1 MSRGLGLEL
10 SNVFRAFFI
19 MFVLQTTLSAD
30 GGTVSLS
37 KALQGDSGRKTGE
50 LTVYTI
56 KTSCSALNGDCGS
69 LTVTDDLPDG
79 LIIKSCSVPTGYT
92 ATKCDEG
99 GTSIQIDKDDTFNG
113 GDTAEITIK
122 TKVKLDATPGD
133 ILTNSATATYNSGDT
148 ITVNADKNVT
158 VENKTQRWDVTK
170 VRVSP
175 SSDLKPTWDTNIVYE
190 VSLCSK
196 SAVGN
201 VDLNGIEI
209 KDVYPQNAQVV
220 NAGDGS
226 DDSSSHTL
234 TWDAGDVK
242 ITDLYQD
249 QPYKSRQCIT
259 KRYTLKY
266 PHSDFDENDTIE
278 NNVTVTATDSNNDD
292 YVGTA
297 GISEQIGIPTPGV
310 GLSKYADDVLQ
321 NENMIWTLNFNDYDS
336 NAPVPDLVLYE
347 QLPQVDGI
355 SVKSLTSGTWNS
367 PETANGDSNVT
378 AVISYATDHPGDCK
392 NATYDNNITGEIN
405 PSESLTFSVDNSDFP
420 ANVTCFRWT
429 FKDNGPDGTDIP
441 MGWYNEIHPEL
452 ELQNE
457 YNGSLPK
464 EIENCLIATYK
475 NFDGSEGEDNYCNTA
490 NIEEPTPAINFVKT
504 SSATE
509 DGLKPY
515 EEFEYYLTISQ
526 DQADSTGDIV
536 NPVVTDLMPKEV
548 EYLGF
553 EVNGT
558 EIQPREEVI
567 DNYNNTGRKLVRF
580 IWDSSTNNGNDVKF
594 NEEQTVVIKVK
605 ARVKEGTAPGNY
617 ENNASI
623 FDNSPRF
630 NCVGDTNTTD
640 VNDLDGDGNT
650 DETICSTDNA
660 IEVIRAAA
668 LKGEKWIRG
677 IDDLGFVNTKDP
689 SEANNEQCPNDDNFT
704 KTPCVAQTQK
714 GDNFEYKIK
723 IKNVGNVKLK
733 DYYFYDIL
741 PFVGDKG
748 VSNALSKQDRGTKW
762 DPTFVS
768 IEAADD
774 NTTNALNDGG
784 VIEYSTS
791 SNPCRGEIEDENA
804 HDTGD
809 WPEGCS
815 NDWSATLPD
824 NPGDVKAIRIKLPFN
839 NTSWE
844 PLEELQ
850 FKVVM
855 KAPNDVAYSDI
866 TDANKL
872 NPAWNSFAH
881 VATGDDVNYTSK
893 LQPAEPNRVGIVVP
907 VGQKLSIGS
916 LIWDDKN
923 ANGIQ
928 DSDEKPITEDVK
940 VKLVD
945 ENCNAVKNYDNEVV
959 AEQTVSN
966 GVYNFGDLPDG
977 NYSVVITEVP
987 DGYIPTANQNGNDN
1001 DNNKSDS
1008 NIKDSRCGGYTSGVF
1023 KLKAG
1028 TEPTGEDENSDISSN
1043 GDDADDDNDSNG
1055 NMTIDFGFVKPAC
1068 IGNKVWEDKNANGVQ
1083 DSDESGVE
1091 GVKVQ
1096 LLDENGDLVAGKEAT
1111 SDADGNY
1118 QICGIYPG
1126 TYSVQVDKSTI
1137 PGGYIITEPKQGGD
1151 DETDSDIN
1159 KTTGKAVKQTTL
1171 EGGDKDNTFDV
1182 GVYKSL
1188 CLGDYVWE
1196 DKNANGVQD
1205 AGESPINGVN
1215 AHLLMKDNGSWVAA
1229 KDTNGNL
1236 LEKVITEDGKYK
1248 FCNLKPGIDY
1258 KIKFDAPD
1266 GYMVTK
1272 KNSGG
1277 SAETDSD
1284 IDENSEIVVT
1294 DLTDTDL
1301 TEDAGY
1307 YKPACIGDRIWLDK
1321 NANGIQDAGEV
1332 NLNEQVKIELF
1343 DASGN
1348 SVKDSN
1354 GTVVAPIQTSNGNYK
1369 FCNLVPGDYKVKVTP
1384 PTGYFISPK
1393 DKTGNADD
1401 DNNNTNDDSDIDPSS
1416 GETVSVHLDS
1426 GEEDLTWDAGVF
1438 KPACIGDYIW
1448 EDKNANGLQEAGE
1461 SGIAG
1466 ATVTLLDKDGNAVTS
1481 NAKNQPIDPI
1491 TTVANGKYEFCN
1503 LVPGK
1508 YMLEVTPPT
1517 DYLLTYQD
1525 KSGSSNDNGANNT
1538 NDDSDINITTHKSVV
1553 VELSSDENDTTWDAG
1568 VFKPACLGDYT
1579 WLDDNANGIQDDNKS
1594 LDGVNVTVLDK
1605 DGNPVTV
1612 GADGTTYSNTQV
1624 TGKVN
1629 GEPEGKYH
1637 FCNLRPGEYMVKFQK
1652 DPDSTG
1658 APFISTDKDKGGDDN
1673 KDSDIPKFQDA
1684 KNGLV
1689 SDKVVL
1695 ESGDDNRSIDAGFVQ
1710 ELCLGDYVW
1719 EDTNANGIQE
1729 NGEPALANV
1738 PVKLMMDNGN
1748 GWEDA
1753 KDVKGNPVDANQTD
1767 ENGKYKFCH
1776 LKPAIDYKIVF
1787 TKPTG
1792 YYVTD
1797 KDADNNSKDANDSD
1811 IAEDSTIV
1819 VKKPVRDDMSLDAG
1833 FFRPACIGDLV
1844 WEDKNGNGI
1853 QDADE
1858 LGLDG
1863 VKVELLENNSTDI
1876 TNVDGEKIGALI
1888 TKDGGKYHFACK
1900 IKPGKYSLRFTTPDG
1915 YYFTKKDVAS
1925 STDSNDS
1932 DVEQFKAKVG
1942 TTKTT
1947 ELTSGEDDLTW
1958 DAGVFK
1964 PACIGDYIWDDLNAN
1979 GIQDEGEVAP
1989 MDDSN
1994 NTVPVNIT
2002 LETIASGYDKD
2013 LDGNALNT
2021 TISDSGEYKFC
2032 KLVPGTYRVKVTV
2045 PANWYVTRRDKGDDD
2060 SKDSDMGAF
2069 LDTNKDVTMPSEELE
2084 SGENNMTFDG
2094 GMFKPSCLGSTVW
2107 EDKNAN
2113 GIKDDGEPG
2122 IKDVNVTLLPYE
2134 DDYGY
2139 ENNMTVERQAFQTIQ
2154 TDEDGKYQ
2162 FCGLIPGK
2170 YRVMFEA
2177 PANAD
2182 GTPRFTTGQN
2192 QGSDDKDSDA
2202 QEYKDGKVI
2211 TAPVTVNSRANNQTV
2226 FAGYVKEL
2234 CLGDYVW
2241 YDKNLNGTQDRNEP
2255 GVIGVNVHLTYADGT
2270 AVTDVN
2276 GDIVNVTQTNS
2287 KGKYSFCHLKPG
2299 KDYKIKFDVPESYH
2313 PTLQNRGGDTQDSDA
2328 NENGVI
2334 VVKKAVKDDYSN
2346 DLGIY
2351 CDCDD
2356 YKVNPQNHKELKAPA
2371 LGIFGLFIMI
2381 FTLFTIARKE
2391 R

>member
-1 MSRGLGLEL
+1 MIINILKRLCFVMLLFSAAVYANITGTAFKDYNADGTQQGGEPGVGGIVVKAYKDDGAGAESLAAQTTTANDGSYSLDTKGVYPVRLEFILPDNGCMVKKGVDFPSAGGENYGTSVQFAKADGEVHNFAVSYPSDFSTQDNPYTFAPIMINGNPTSNGTTASAPALAKFHFKDEGHAANSGRGEDDGPAWIELVKQNQIGTTFGNAYSRQARKIFLSAFMKRHTGFGPLGTGGIYMIDPDKNSSQQGNVQFLNLDDLGIETSDHSKSYTNALSSDNHVDFSPVAGSNSDRGLPDDFDQPSQDSAAYGQVGRL
-10 SNVFRAFFI
+10 SLGDMEI
-19 MFVLQTTLSAD
+19 SDD
-30 GGTVSLS
+30 GRYLYVANLYKKNIVQIDLTNPKNPVAPTKDNASQKIKEYTPPNPCSENGNNYGEMIPF
-37 KALQGDSGRKTGE
+37 ALKVYKGE
-50 LTVYTI
+50 LYVGIT
-56 KTSCSALNGDCGS
+56 C
-69 LTVTDDLPDG
+69 
-79 LIIKSCSVPTGYT
+79 TG
-92 ATKCDEG
+92 
-99 GTSIQIDKDDTFNG
+99 
-113 GDTAEITIK
+113 
-122 TKVKLDATPGD
+122 
-133 ILTNSATATYNSGDT
+133 
-148 ITVNADKNVT
+148 ADKNGTAVVADNSGMKGFIYHLNLSDGT
-158 VENKTQRWDVTK
+158 TWSKDVEWSFDYRNNDGSGKPWNLWTNDWNGDVRYPIPLVGDIEFDNAGDIVVGILDTQGNKK
-170 VRVSP
+170 GESNY
-175 SSDLKPTWDTNIVYE
+175 DLNGEGSYNGIQTGDIIKFVKNPETCEY
-190 VSLCSK
+190 
-196 SAVGN
+196 N
-201 VDLNGIEI
+201 VDLSKEFYDDDKVHDECAGSVLAGHHTSDNDLLMTTFMDPLDKSAYGTMIYDNKTGDRANDGYEVIYKKRSHLGKANALGDIETMEFVPPIEIGNLVWDDKDKDGIQDAGESGI
-209 KDVYPQNAQVV
+209 KDVKVFLSQGNDCSNKIAETTTDANGNYIFNYANV
-220 NAGDGS
+220 N
-226 DDSSSHTL
+226 
-234 TWDAGDVK
+234 
-242 ITDLYQD
+242 
-249 QPYKSRQCIT
+249 P
-259 KRYTLKY
+259 
-266 PHSDFDENDTIE
+266 N
-278 NNVTVTATDSNNDD
+278 SNN
-292 YVGTA
+292 
-297 GISEQIGIPTPGV
+297 PG
-310 GLSKYADDVLQ
+310 L
-321 NENMIWTLNFNDYDS
+321 
-336 NAPVPDLVLYE
+336 
-347 QLPQVDGI
+347 
-355 SVKSLTSGTWNS
+355 
-367 PETANGDSNVT
+367 
-378 AVISYATDHPGDCK
+378 
-392 NATYDNNITGEIN
+392 
-405 PSESLTFSVDNSDFP
+405 
-420 ANVTCFRWT
+420 
-429 FKDNGPDGTDIP
+429 
-441 MGWYNEIHPEL
+441 
-452 ELQNE
+452 
-457 YNGSLPK
+457 
-464 EIENCLIATYK
+464 
-475 NFDGSEGEDNYCNTA
+475 
-490 NIEEPTPAINFVKT
+490 
-504 SSATE
+504 
-509 DGLKPY
+509 
-515 EEFEYYLTISQ
+515 
-526 DQADSTGDIV
+526 QADTNYTVCIDKSQFDSG
-536 NPVVTDLMPKEV
+536 K
-548 EYLGF
+548 G
-553 EVNGT
+553 VNGT
-558 EIQPREEVI
+558 PLEGLTLTSKNQQGKS
-567 DNYNNTGRKLVRF
+567 DNPDRT
-580 IWDSSTNNGNDVKF
+580 DSD
-594 NEEQTVVIKVK
+594 
-605 ARVKEGTAPGNY
+605 A
-617 ENNASI
+617 
-623 FDNSPRF
+623 
-630 NCVGDTNTTD
+630 D
-640 VNDLDGDGNT
+640 VNVNGYAYISVHTKKAGENDHSFDFGFAKKAESCIGDY
-650 DETICSTDNA
+650 
-660 IEVIRAAA
+660 V
-668 LKGEKWIRG
+668 WI
-677 IDDLGFVNTKDP
+677 
-689 SEANNEQCPNDDNFT
+689 
-704 KTPCVAQTQK
+704 
-714 GDNFEYKIK
+714 
-723 IKNVGNVKLK
+723 
-733 DYYFYDIL
+733 
-741 PFVGDKG
+741 
-748 VSNALSKQDRGTKW
+748 
-762 DPTFVS
+762 
-768 IEAADD
+768 
-774 NTTNALNDGG
+774 
-784 VIEYSTS
+784 
-791 SNPCRGEIEDENA
+791 
-804 HDTGD
+804 
-809 WPEGCS
+809 
-815 NDWSATLPD
+815 
-824 NPGDVKAIRIKLPFN
+824 
-839 NTSWE
+839 
-844 PLEELQ
+844 
-850 FKVVM
+850 
-855 KAPNDVAYSDI
+855 
-866 TDANKL
+866 
-872 NPAWNSFAH
+872 
-881 VATGDDVNYTSK
+881 
-893 LQPAEPNRVGIVVP
+893 
-907 VGQKLSIGS
+907 
-916 LIWDDKN
+916 DKN
-923 ANGIQ
+923 INGIQ
-928 DSDEKPITEDVK
+928 DDGELGVGGVK
-940 VKLVD
+940 VTLKKD
-945 ENCNAVKNYDNEVV
+945 GADFNT
-959 AEQTVSN
+959 TVTA
-966 GVYNFGDLPDG
+966 DDG
-977 NYSVVITEVP
+977 KY
-987 DGYIPTANQNGNDN
+987 QF
-1001 DNNKSDS
+1001 
-1008 NIKDSRCGGYTSGVF
+1008 CG
-1023 KLKAG
+1023 LKAG
-1028 TEPTGEDENSDISSN
+1028 TYQVVFDLSTLPQNYKVTIQNAGN
-1043 GDDADDDNDSNG
+1043 DDN
-1055 NMTIDFGFVKPAC
+1055 K
-1068 IGNKVWEDKNANGVQ
+1068 
-1083 DSDESGVE
+1083 DSDANPTSGE
-1091 GVKVQ
+1091 TDKVTIEK
-1096 LLDENGDLVAGKEAT
+1096 DGDPDILNI
-1111 SDADGNY
+1111 DM
-1118 QICGIYPG
+1118 GIYKMPC
-1126 TYSVQVDKSTI
+1126 V
-1137 PGGYIITEPKQGGD
+1137 
-1151 DETDSDIN
+1151 
-1159 KTTGKAVKQTTL
+1159 
-1171 EGGDKDNTFDV
+1171 
-1182 GVYKSL
+1182 
-1188 CLGDYVWE
+1188 GDYVWE
-1196 DKNANGVQD
+1196 DKNGNGIQDSDESGVNGV
-1205 AGESPINGVN
+1205 SVK
-1215 AHLLMKDNGSWVAA
+1215 LLDSSGKELNSTTTAT
-1229 KDTNGNL
+1229 K
-1236 LEKVITEDGKYK
+1236 DGKKGYYE
-1248 FCNLKPGIDY
+1248 FCNLNANTEYKVKFDINNSY
-1258 KIKFDAPD
+1258 KISPANQGDD
-1266 GYMVTK
+1266 TK
-1272 KNSGG
+1272 
-1277 SAETDSD
+1277 DSD
-1284 IDENSEIVVT
+1284 VNKSSKEAPATIANDDNMTI
-1294 DLTDTDL
+1294 
-1301 TEDAGY
+1301 DAGI
-1307 YKPACIGDRIWLDK
+1307 YKPACIGNRIWLDK
-1321 NANGIQDAGEV
+1321 NANGIQDSGES
-1332 NLNEQVKIELF
+1332 NLNESVKVTLL
-1343 DASGN
+1343 DKDGN
-1348 SVKDSN
+1348 SVKDAN
-1354 GTVVAPIQTSNGNYK
+1354 GNEVAPIQTSNGNYK

-1393 DKTGNADD
+1393 DKTGNTDD

-2313 PTLQNRGGDTQDSDA
+2313 PTLQNRGGDTQDSDT